1 VEIPMNKKLIISNV
15 GLLVFFSAIGLGMF
29 TENVRTVQIIGL
41 FACGVGFGA
50 ALSVIIHAFRSK
62 QTKA

>member
-1 VEIPMNKKLIISNV
+1 MSKKLIISNV
-15 GLLVFFSAIGLGMF
+15 SLMVFFGAIGFGMF
-29 TENVRTVQIIGL
+29 TENVRAVQMLGL

-50 ALSVIIHAFRSK
+50 ALTVIVHAFKLK